1 MYVDYNCC
9 VSRSTAE
16 WKKKR
21 NRPNGREYLNWLR
34 LKAVSPTRGAVR
46 GAVDLRRFY
55 GIKAR
60 LMALRKAVKPDPG
73 LWLPLLAAYRLT
85 SLPNDT
91 LLEGTLREDLTG
103 ASPEVLAALEAWP
116 ASAHLRNE
124 GDRTQVAL
132 VYQATDERGRGP
144 WLHLALFAATMVSTM
159 AAGALMAGIDPLG
172 TRVFLLGETVI
183 PYPTGLDL
191 SALLLGSPFAL
202 PFMGVLLAHEMAH
215 YVAARV
221 NRVRATLPYFIPFPP
236 YFSIIGTVG
245 AFIRLKGPTI
255 RRATLF
261 DVGASGPLA
270 SFALSLPM
278 LAIGLALSQVAP
290 GRATM
295 ATPFVIQFDGQP
307 LWLGNGAIMHVLATW
322 FAPGVLG
329 ETPVLL
335 HPLALAGWLG
345 LFVTA
350 LNLLPLGQLDGGHIL
365 YALLPKHQGK
375 VARLFMLAL
384 FPLGFIWWGWWA
396 WALLIALLHRGR
408 INHPPVVQ
416 AEESIGRPRRTL
428 GWLLVA
434 IFFLTFVPVPLNI

>member
-1 MYVDYNCC
+1 MV
-9 VSRSTAE
+9 
-16 WKKKR
+16 
-21 NRPNGREYLNWLR
+21 
-34 LKAVSPTRGAVR
+34 
-46 GAVDLRRFY
+46 
-55 GIKAR
+55 
-60 LMALRKAVKPDPG
+60 LRKAVKPDPG
-73 LWLPLLAAYRLT
+73 LWLPLLAEYRLT

-103 ASPEVLAALEAWP
+103 ASPEVRAALRAWP
-116 ASAHLRNE
+116 ASAHLKSE

-132 VYQATDERGRGP
+132 VYHATDQRGRGP
-144 WLHLALFAATMVSTM
+144 WVHLALLAATMVTTL

-172 TRVFLLGETVI
+172 TQVFLFGETAI
-183 PYPTGLDL
+183 PYPTRLDL
-191 SALLLGSPFAL
+191 RALLLGAPFAF
-202 PFMGVLLAHEMAH
+202 PFMGVLLAHEMGH

-255 RRATLF
+255 RRAILF
-261 DVGASGPLA
+261 DVGAAGPLA
-270 SFALSLPM
+270 SFLPSLPM
-278 LAIGLALSQVAP
+278 LAIGLALSRVVP

-307 LWLGNGAIMHVLATW
+307 LWLGSSAVMHVFAAW

-329 ETPVLL
+329 ETPILL

-365 YALLPKHQGK
+365 YALLPKHHVK
-375 VARLFMLAL
+375 VARLFMLVL
-384 FPLGFIWWGWWA
+384 FPLGFLWWGWWA

-408 INHPPVVQ
+408 IHHPPVVQ
-416 AEESIGRPRRTL
+416 PEEHIGRTRRTL